1 MDSNVLDKEL
11 KVEISLYARIS
22 VDTEKESDENTSIEN
37 QLKIMRN
44 FVKQSFPNCSVREYI
59 DKDKSGYTFE
69 QRENYQDMRKALL
82 SGKSKILIVKD
93 FSRFS
98 RRTSLGLWELEQ
110 MRDAGVRIISI
121 MDSVDFP
128 THDDWLNISVRFMTN
143 ELPVTETSKKVR
155 KSIKAMQQEG
165 EWLCAVPYGYILKT
179 VFNKQVVEIVPDEA
193 EIVKEIFRLY
203 AYEGRGYD
211 TIAKILTEKNI
222 PTPRMKEK
230 ERAEQQGKVY
240 KRQVSKAWN
249 TATLD
254 GLLRNDFYI
263 GVYRGNKFTRGSI
276 NGSDKRTDKDEHIV
290 IPNHHT
296 SIIDD
301 KLFFFTQT
309 QLELRCGEHTH
320 YRGVKKYPTPYTG
333 YLFCGDC
340 NSPMF
345 SRSRSDLAPS
355 YICGGYQKNSKGGC
369 STHHTRVDFLDNVL
383 KDYIRLVKENCKDM
397 ITELEKTI
405 ATEADSVK
413 ESEKVINLL
422 EGQLAS
428 AKEELKAVKKQK
440 VKELASSPEDPE
452 LIEETYLDIEEEITH
467 RIHGLQEQLKHN
479 MSKRGQVIE
488 IARVSKTVFEVFD
501 DILNKEQLTKVEIGL
516 IVKKI
521 TVFERGIIEIKLR
534 ADIEQLL
541 KTGTLPNEYNANF
554 HFDSIGNSFNT
565 KYIHKVRNQ
574 ADKAYTVNV
583 INEGDPLEIYTD
595 RDGEVI
601 FKKYSP
607 VGELASFATSICETL
622 YKTTGATAL
631 VTDRDTVIAVSGV
644 QKRELMDKR
653 VSEDLEH
660 IIESRQIYQHRQGE
674 AAISVTDA
682 KNGSFISIAAPIIS
696 EGDVSGC
703 VVFAF
708 DGSEAELGETGYKL
722 AQTVAGFLGKQMES

>member
-11 KVEISLYARIS
+11 NIEISLYARIS

-254 GLLRNDFYI
+254 GLLRNDFYCGI
-263 GVYRGNKFTRGSI
+263 YRGNKYTRGSI
-276 NGSDKRTDKDEHIV
+276 NGSDKKTDKDEHIV

-296 SIIDD
+296 PIIDD

-309 QLELRCGEHTH
+309 QLELRCSEHTH

-413 ESEKVINLL
+413 ESEKVIKLL

-440 VKELASSPEDPE
+440 VKELASSPEDPD

-501 DILNKEQLTKVEIGL
+501 DILKKEQLTKVEIGL

-521 TVFERGIIEIKLR
+521 TVFESGIIEIKLR

-541 KTGTLPNEYNANF
+541 KTGTLPNEDNANF

-583 INEGDPLEIYTD
+583 VNEGDPLEIFTNH
-595 RDGEVI
+595 DGEVI

-607 VGELASFATSICETL
+607 IG
-622 YKTTGATAL
+622 
-631 VTDRDTVIAVSGV
+631 
-644 QKRELMDKR
+644 
-653 VSEDLEH
+653 
-660 IIESRQIYQHRQGE
+660 
-674 AAISVTDA
+674 
-682 KNGSFISIAAPIIS
+682 
-696 EGDVSGC
+696 
-703 VVFAF
+703 
-708 DGSEAELGETGYKL
+708 ELGEFASQYAETLFKTSGFPVCITDKDSIIAISGAPKKELYEKPVSSDVERIMEEKKHYFCSDGSRVPLTDNSDKYSAGVISPIIAEGDIIGNVIVIKDTDSANVTETELKL
-722 AQTVAGFLGKQMES
+722 ANAASMFLAKQMEI